1 MTATARAPK
10 AGDLRFHQVDAT
22 STINGYMDELGIPL
36 GSNGFETFGSATG
49 SPLWLAN
56 DPAPFQFRPFLLPSG
71 VTGLNTGYIY
81 GPLDS
86 FQTYL
91 SGSSPI
97 ASTTGNLSAANAVI
111 TSMSLNLSY
120 DVFALSY
127 IQTTQSGGFDL
138 AQHTVAP
145 SDFQAAATQ
154 EGAHSRVI
162 TAVSYNAG
170 QITYFSYGWQQDIST
185 IYETMVS
192 TATISTASSLAQNL
206 AAQGYIITATG
217 SDRSSEGSHVVL
229 IGTRVQGDTVPRPM
243 MVVPLAQLNTGLPQ
257 MFQQGYAIVGVAIQS
272 TSAASAVAV
281 QDWIGER

>member
-1 MTATARAPK
+1 
-10 AGDLRFHQVDAT
+10 
-22 STINGYMDELGIPL
+22 
-36 GSNGFETFGSATG
+36 
-49 SPLWLAN
+49 
-56 DPAPFQFRPFLLPSG
+56 
-71 VTGLNTGYIY
+71 
-81 GPLDS
+81 
-86 FQTYL
+86 
-91 SGSSPI
+91 
-97 ASTTGNLSAANAVI
+97 
-111 TSMSLNLSY
+111 MSLNLSY

-170 QITYFSYGWQQDIST
+170 QITYSYGWQQDIST